1 MPLSRHGGM
10 GNALSFVRARVTT
23 ILTHPA
29 VPLAI
34 ALGLGRERISSRLL
48 FAGVAASVIPDLD
61 VLAFRIGIPY
71 ASAFGHRGFSH
82 SLLLALVVAV
92 IGAALARYLSSTPKR
107 AFWFMFAAVASHGI
121 LDALTN
127 GGLGVA
133 FLWPFSSERFFAPV
147 QPIEVAPLRLSR
159 LLSPRGLSVLRSEVL
174 WVWFPLLAAALGAIA
189 TRRFRALTHHSSGP
203 ARKAAQAA
211 QFKRVRRAWRVTS

>member
-1 MPLSRHGGM
+1 M
-10 GNALSFVRARVTT
+10 TT

-34 ALGLGRERISSRLL
+34 ALGLGLERISSRLL
-48 FAGVAASVIPDLD
+48 LAGVTASIIPDLD

-82 SLLLALVVAV
+82 SLLLALVIAV
-92 IGAALARYLSSTPKR
+92 VGAALARYLSSTPKR
-107 AFWFMFAAVASHGI
+107 TFCFLFVAVASHGI

-133 FLWPFSSERFFAPV
+133 FLWPFSNERFFAPV

-159 LLSPRGLSVLRSEVL
+159 FLSPRGLSVLWSEVL

-189 TRRFRALTHHSSGP
+189 ARRFRALSLHSSGP
-203 ARKAAQAA
+203 ARRAAQSDELG
-211 QFKRVRRAWRVTS
+211 R